1 MSMPEILGNIG
12 AISKREISG
21 DVGGIGRRETG
32 RADGETV
39 KTGAAQMT
47 DAEKLRRLKA
57 FDEEMRKRFG
67 PRWAPPVPVSPEDA
81 DPAAAARTSAGG
93 QASGDGTAGGK
104 TAGTGS
110 GTAGAVPAGA
120 GVIRTKPNRTE
131 NEFMLNLM
139 ILRNALVRMGPAMQ
153 ERARRAGGNC
163 WRDIRMMAVTVT
175 KVQEQLIATM
185 PSRRDDYYLTYA
197 QHGHYELMINGPIRN
212 PRMVLIAD
220 KYLGALCE
228 AAMRSEC
235 IMCMREGSE
244 IGTCLLRQ
252 ALLEVVPP
260 TEVEDGRWRKCE
272 YRDAASSLIRDE
284 AITI

>member
-1 MSMPEILGNIG
+1 MSRPEILGDIG
-12 AISKREISG
+12 AISKREIPG

-32 RADGETV
+32 RADGETG
-39 KTGAAQMT
+39 KTGAVQMT
-47 DAEKLRRLKA
+47 DSEKLRRLKA

-81 DPAAAARTSAGG
+81 DPAAAARAETERPGG
-93 QASGDGTAGGK
+93 VASGSGPAEAGMAGGK
-104 TAGTGS
+104 TAV
-110 GTAGAVPAGA
+110 AGAGA

-185 PSRRDDYYLTYA
+185 PPRRDDYYMTYA
-197 QHGHYELMINGPIRN
+197 QHGHYELLINGPIRN

-235 IMCMREGSE
+235 IMCMREGAE

-260 TEVEDGRWRKCE
+260 TEVQDGRWRKCE

>member
-1 MSMPEILGNIG
+1 MSRPEILGDIG
-12 AISKREISG
+12 S
-21 DVGGIGRRETG
+21 IGRRETG
-32 RADGETV
+32 RADGETG
-39 KTGAAQMT
+39 KTSAAQMT

-81 DPAAAARTSAGG
+81 DPAAVARV
-93 QASGDGTAGGK
+93 
-104 TAGTGS
+104 S
-110 GTAGAVPAGA
+110 GTGA

-139 ILRNALVRMGPAMQ
+139 ILRNALVRMGPAVQ

-163 WRDIRMMAVTVT
+163 WRDIRMMTAAVT

-185 PSRRDDYYLTYA
+185 PARRDDYYLTYA
-197 QHGHYELMINGPIRN
+197 QHGHYELLINGPIRN

-235 IMCMREGSE
+235 IMCMREGAE

>member
-1 MSMPEILGNIG
+1 MSRPEIFGDIG
-12 AISKREISG
+12 S
-21 DVGGIGRRETG
+21 VGRRENVWTDREPG
-32 RADGETV
+32 KIDG
-39 KTGAAQMT
+39 AQMT

-67 PRWAPPVPVSPEDA
+67 PKWAPPVPVSPEDA
-81 DPAAAARTSAGG
+81 DPAAAAR
-93 QASGDGTAGGK
+93 ASGNGAAGSGPAGAETAGGK
-104 TAGTGS
+104 TAGD
-110 GTAGAVPAGA
+110 GASAGA

-185 PSRRDDYYLTYA
+185 PPRRDDYYMTYA
-197 QHGHYELMINGPIRN
+197 QHGHYELLINGPIRN

-235 IMCMREGSE
+235 IMCMREGAE

-260 TEVEDGRWRKCE
+260 TEVQDGRWRKCE

>member
-1 MSMPEILGNIG
+1 MSKPEILGDIG
-12 AISKREISG
+12 AISK
-21 DVGGIGRRETG
+21 RETG
-32 RADGETV
+32 RADGETG
-39 KTGAAQMT
+39 KTGATQMT

-81 DPAAAARTSAGG
+81 DPAGA
-93 QASGDGTAGGK
+93 GTAGGN
-104 TAGTGS
+104 
-110 GTAGAVPAGA
+110 TAGAGAGA

-185 PSRRDDYYLTYA
+185 PPRRDDYYMTYA
-197 QHGHYELMINGPIRN
+197 QHGHYELLINGPIRN

-235 IMCMREGSE
+235 IMCMREGAE

>member
-1 MSMPEILGNIG
+1 MSRPEILGNIG
-12 AISKREISG
+12 VISKREIPG

-32 RADGETV
+32 RADVETG

-81 DPAAAARTSAGG
+81 DPAAAARAG
-93 QASGDGTAGGK
+93 GDGTAGG
-104 TAGTGS
+104 AASGS
-110 GTAGAVPAGA
+110 GPAGAGAGA

-185 PSRRDDYYLTYA
+185 PPRRDDYYMTYA
-197 QHGHYELMINGPIRN
+197 QHGHYELLINGPIRN

-235 IMCMREGSE
+235 IMCMREGAE

-260 TEVEDGRWRKCE
+260 TEVQDGRWRKCE